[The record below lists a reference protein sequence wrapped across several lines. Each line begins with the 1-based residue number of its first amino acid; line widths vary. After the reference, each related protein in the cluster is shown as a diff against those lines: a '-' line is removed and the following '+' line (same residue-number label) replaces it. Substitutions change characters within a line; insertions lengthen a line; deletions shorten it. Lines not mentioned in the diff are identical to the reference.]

1 MGKSEEKSEVVMMR
15 RWRNEQQDGKW
26 YSFKEGVVP
35 FIYSEDFN
43 LLWGL
48 GEKQWELDERQVGI
62 VSIIKG
68 LKNRPADAGELTI
81 MILWDGQPREQG
93 NAPYD
98 MSRFVGPHDWAIALT
113 WGLYGN
119 NAMQGN
125 HPKVRFIIYDVF
137 GGDTAPNPS
146 FAVKTLFALKKCLPW
161 FYVDT
166 IAGQAQ
172 KQALLRDEINRNSA
186 DWNDIKGLETV
197 SDILAKTT
205 TTHQNTANLH
215 NRNAI
220 RVVFDQWCQ
229 HLLKAGDRHSVA
241 NLIAPFS
248 LPLGLPQE
256 RANAAWEQI
265 ANDATKQRRALLS
278 ILRYTILRERRH
290 GIRSSLLEDIYG
302 QPYGICDRRTKVK
315 FVLVDDHYDLGYHHF
330 LGNILFGNY
339 NPENARETAQLQQA
353 GSATPMWLFR
363 SGDSSLKCFKNL
375 DWLEPCLIGN
385 RQKMAQNRI
394 LEKDNPRIPFKDVCD
409 VLFLDLRLWDNVSE
423 GREVMRKLVALAKRL
438 NAHNIDDQE
447 FKRALKAAKAEAN
460 SIREEIRPQALALL
474 PLLLSYLDRT
484 LPIILFSSTHQ
495 WDVLNMLK
503 HRPNIITHF
512 AKPLISG
519 YGEEIKLH
527 DTVQSLVGAIQEALD
542 LHEARIVWERIC
554 ALEPKYRNQIGDLG
568 YRFGAIPINGNIVN
582 ANDPKGEAYN
592 IPMPLHEEEKATFI
606 RRFMADRF
614 ETYLLGKLFYE
625 SLSIHWEFLEYEMRK
640 YIRKELC
647 IEEDNKYEI
656 NAIPEGH
663 LKDTAKLPFLL
674 RWFRNHK
681 AHGAL
686 DREDFLKISRGQVR
700 QSTIF
705 TILLFLFL
713 FDFLEGKTHTL
724 PVERIPLLPGGYSKE
739 MAIDQ
744 EGPIIG
750 TLQAK
755 IANTLKFYRGRTGS
769 GDRTFLLSKETFDIT
784 KKFLYHRLNRIIERQ
799 LAHARHRRWAGA
811 APEED

>member
-1 MGKSEEKSEVVMMR
+1 MGKSEAKSEVVMMR
-15 RWRNEQQDGKW
+15 RWRNEQQDRKW

-48 GEKQWELDERQVGI
+48 DQGQANGI
-62 VSIIKG
+62 VSIIEG

-81 MILWDGQPREQG
+81 MILWDGQPQEQG

-98 MSRFVGPHDWAIALT
+98 MGRFVGPHDWAIALT

-137 GGDTAPNPS
+137 GGGTAPNPS
-146 FAVKTLFALKKCLPW
+146 FAVKTLFALKKSLPW

-172 KQALLRDEINRNSA
+172 IEQKLRAEINQNNEY
-186 DWNDIKGLETV
+186 WEDIEGLKSV
-197 SDILAKTT
+197 SDILTNKTT
-205 TTHQNTANLH
+205 TTHQN
-215 NRNAI
+215 NAI

-248 LPLGLPQE
+248 LPLGLPEE
-256 RANAAWEQI
+256 RAEAAWEQI
-265 ANDATKQRRALLS
+265 ANDATKQRLALLS
-278 ILRYTILRERRH
+278 ILRYTILRERSH
-290 GIRSSLLEDIYG
+290 GIRSSLLENIYG
-302 QPYGICDRRTKVK
+302 QDFGICDRRTKVK
-315 FVLVDDHYDLGYHHF
+315 FLLVDDHYDLGYHHF

-339 NPENARETAQLQQA
+339 NPENARETAQFQQA
-353 GSATPMWLFR
+353 GNATPMWLFR

-394 LEKDNPRIPFKDVCD
+394 LEKDNPRIPFKDECD
-409 VLFLDLRLWDNVSE
+409 VLFLDLRLWDNVHT
-423 GREVMRKLVALAKRL
+423 GRKVMRKLVALANAL

-447 FKRALKAAKAEAN
+447 FKRALKAATAEAT

-554 ALEPKYRNQIGDLG
+554 ALEPKYRNRIGDLG
-568 YRFGAIPINGNIVN
+568 YRFGAITTRDGKKVDVYD
-582 ANDPKGEAYN
+582 DPDGKKYD
-592 IPMPLHEEEKATFI
+592 IPMHFSNEEEKATI

-640 YIRKELC
+640 YIRKKFDF
-647 IEEDNKYEI
+647 EEDNKYEI
-656 NAIPEGH
+656 NAIPEAQLG
-663 LKDTAKLPFLL
+663 DTAKLPFLL

-686 DREDFLKISRGQVR
+686 DREDFLRIGRRRVR

-755 IANTLKFYRGRTGS
+755 IANTLKFYRGRTDR
-769 GDRTFLLSKETFDIT
+769 GDRTFLLSRETFDIT
-784 KKFLYHRLNRIIERQ
+784 KKFLYHRLNRIIERRR
-799 LAHARHRRWAGA
+799 AHDRHRRWAGA
-811 APEED
+811 ASEED